1 MSTTIKSV
9 PKPLVT
15 TNQWIIVLSVVV
27 TWIFQNGWFLW
38 IPLLSGLMGLFTGFN
53 PIMKVAKLFLRK
65 PMHSYIPEDIDQQNF
80 NQKIAVICLF
90 LGWMGFVTGWLWMA
104 YLFTIM
110 VFLSAFIAILGFCI
124 GCFIRFRWQQYQ
136 YKRKTRLSS

>member
-1 MSTTIKSV
+1 MSTIIKSI

-15 TNQWIIVLSVVV
+15 TNQWVIVLSVL
-27 TWIFQNGWFLW
+27 TSWIFQNGWFLW
-38 IPLLSGLMGLFTGFN
+38 IPLLSGLIGLITGFN
-53 PIMKVAKLFLRK
+53 PILKLSRLFLRK
-65 PMHSYIPEDIDQQNF
+65 PLSTYIPEDIEQQKF
-80 NQKIAVICLF
+80 NQKMAVICLS
-90 LGWMGFVTGWLWMA
+90 LGWLGFVTGLMWMA

-136 YKRKTRLSS
+136 YRRKTRLS